1 MIEREAKLSEERPV
15 IASVIYNRLDSA
27 KFPYLQI
34 DATVAYILGR
44 APTDADL
51 TIDDPYNTYVNEGLP
66 PGPIANPGLASIQA
80 ALDPAE
86 TGYYFYVARR
96 DGSHIFSRTASEHEE
111 AIREVSGQ

>member
-1 MIEREAKLSEERPV
+1 M

-80 ALDPAE
+80 ALDPTE

-96 DGSHIFSRTASEHEE
+96 DGSHIFSRTAAEHE
-111 AIREVSGQ
+111 